1 MSDAPSLSIAAP
13 VRETQPRRAA
23 SAPHL
28 RIVGMD
34 WDALKPSIES
44 DHPDGADP
52 SQVTISIG
60 DGGAVDIQDGDASGG
75 LPHPDDS
82 FDRNLAEGLDD
93 MALANI
99 AAQVIEGTEADIHS
113 RQDWTETADKAVQY
127 LGVRLVD
134 PTSAVTADGTICKA
148 VASSMLEANVKL
160 WGVARA
166 ELLPVGGPVKVRR
179 DKLDPRAA
187 PGIGH
192 NNPPEPID
200 PDADPTADATPQA
213 ADDKEDEL
221 ADALETDLNHYL
233 TVTDRGYYPDFSRML
248 RSRAAIG
255 NAFRKVYPD
264 PLLRRP
270 VSRWVK
276 AQNFI
281 FSNDCSVWEEAGR
294 KTEIIPMR
302 QSVMRR
308 MMMAGWYRDIPLA
321 HPTGQVTPSEEAVA
335 ESEGISATPER
346 PEDYEHTVY
355 ECYMEIGSGTASN
368 LMGDMRALER
378 DEAGKVP
385 GYPLPYRVSVDVDSR
400 EVLEIRR
407 DWRQGDEDHRARR
420 HYVRYGFI
428 PGEGSMDWGLIHL
441 IGNAVQG
448 ETMLMRSAVD
458 GSMFANF
465 PGGLMAKG
473 PGSRQSDTVL
483 RPSPGEWKAV
493 DVPAGQKVADLF
505 TPNPYHEPGPAHM
518 ALTERFG
525 QQAKAV
531 AGLIDLP
538 VGEGRI
544 GNMPV
549 GTIMS
554 YIESVSMVP
563 GAVHKDDH
571 MTQQLE
577 FEMLRELIAED
588 PSVLAHGKSARAK
601 KRSRQWTAEELLD
614 PELVPAADP
623 NTPSEVHRLM
633 KGQMLVQAGGLMQF
647 QGIADNRAI
656 WGEIVRM
663 VWGGEAQEFTLPVPQ
678 AQPPPPDPRVVAA
691 GIKAQSQQRS
701 DQVKAGIAQ
710 QTANSKL
717 TELAMENRNAELD
730 RQSDE
735 VRAAIGEDTAR
746 VKTAHD
752 TANAAADRLTQHAQ
766 HLDTHGLA
774 VQQAQTAAAA
784 PFAAPLSG
792 DGT

>member
-1 MSDAPSLSIAAP
+1 MSGLVSNLAIAAAP
-13 VRETQPRRAA
+13 REQPRRAV

-28 RIVGMD
+28 HIVGMD
-34 WDALKPSIES
+34 WDALQPSVEQS
-44 DHPDGADP
+44 EPDGDDP
-52 SQVTISIG
+52 SQVTISVG
-60 DGGAVDIQDGDASGG
+60 DDGAVNVSVGDDEDDG
-75 LPHPDDS
+75 PDDS
-82 FDRNLAEGLDD
+82 FDRNLALRLDD

-99 AAQVIEGTEADIHS
+99 AAMVIEGVEADIHS

-134 PTSAVTADGTICKA
+134 PTSAVTADGTVCKA
-148 VASSMLEANVKL
+148 VATSMLEANVKL

-179 DKLDPRAA
+179 DNLDEPDDAPPAPKPPDGVKSDQERSDDLAA
-187 PGIGH
+187 
-192 NNPPEPID
+192 
-200 PDADPTADATPQA
+200 
-213 ADDKEDEL
+213 
-221 ADALETDLNHYL
+221 ALETDMNHYL
-233 TVTDRGYYPDFSRML
+233 TVTDRGYYADFSRML

-255 NAFRKVYPD
+255 NAFRKVYRD

-270 VSRWVK
+270 VSRWTK
-276 AQNFI
+276 AQNFV
-281 FSNDCSVWEEAGR
+281 FSNDCTVWEEAGR
-294 KTEIIPMR
+294 KTEIVPMR
-302 QSVMRR
+302 QSTMRR
-308 MMMAGWYRDIPLA
+308 MMKAGWYRDIPLA
-321 HPTGQVTPSEEAVA
+321 HPTGQTTPSDEAVA
-335 ESEGISATPER
+335 ETEGISATPER

-378 DEAGKVP
+378 DDTGAVP
-385 GYPLPYRVSVDVDSR
+385 GYPLPYRVSVDLDSR

-407 DWRQGDEDHRARR
+407 DWRKGDDDHRARR

-428 PGEGSMDWGLIHL
+428 PGDGAMDWGLIHL
-441 IGNAVQG
+441 VGNAVQG

-458 GSMFANF
+458 SSLFANF
-465 PGGLMAKG
+465 PGGLMARG
-473 PGSRQSDTVL
+473 PGSRQSDTVI
-483 RPSPGEWKAV
+483 RQSPGEWKAM
-493 DVPAGQKVADLF
+493 DVPSGQKIADLF
-505 TPNPYHEPGPAHM
+505 MPNPYKPPEPEHI
-518 ALTERFG
+518 ALGQMFG
-525 QQAKAV
+525 QRVKAV

-588 PSVLAHGKSARAK
+588 PSVLQQGMSRAAK
-601 KRSRQWTAEELLD
+601 RRSRQWTADELLD

-633 KGQMLVQAGGLMQF
+633 KGQMLVAAGGLMQF

-656 WGEIVRM
+656 WAEVVRM
-663 VWGGEAQEFTLPVPQ
+663 VWGGDAETFTMPQ
-678 AQPPPPDPRVVAA
+678 APPQPAPPPDPRIVAA
-691 GIKAQSQQRS
+691 QIKAQSQQQS
-701 DQVKAGIAQ
+701 DQTKAQLAQ
-710 QTANSKL
+710 QAADAKL
-717 TELAMENRNAELD
+717 TETAMENRNDELD

-735 VRAAIGEDTAR
+735 VRAAIGEETAR
-746 VKTAHD
+746 MKVGHD

-766 HLDTHGLA
+766 HLDAHGLA
-774 VQQAQTAAAA
+774 VQSAQTAQQQALTA
-784 PFAAPLSG
+784 PFSG

>member
-1 MSDAPSLSIAAP
+1 VSGSHSNLAVAAAPREQAPKRAPSS
-13 VRETQPRRAA
+13 
-23 SAPHL
+23 PHL

-34 WDALKPSIES
+34 WDSLKPTVEQNE
-44 DHPDGADP
+44 PDGTDP
-52 SQVTISIG
+52 NQVTISIG
-60 DGGAVDIQDGDASGG
+60 DDGAVGISDGADDQPQVDDNFDA
-75 LPHPDDS
+75 
-82 FDRNLAEGLDD
+82 NLALRLDD

-99 AAQVIEGTEADIHS
+99 AAMVIEGAEADVHS

-160 WGVARA
+160 WAVARA
-166 ELLPVGGPVKVRR
+166 ELLPVSGPVKVRR
-179 DKLDPRAA
+179 DDLDGPQNAGA
-187 PGIGH
+187 QQPQ
-192 NNPPEPID
+192 
-200 PDADPTADATPQA
+200 PDGQPSEQQQQ
-213 ADDKEDEL
+213 DEL
-221 ADALETDLNHYL
+221 AEALESDMNHYL
-233 TVTDRGYYPDFSRML
+233 TVTDRGYYADFSRML

-255 NAFRKVYPD
+255 NAFRKVYWD

-276 AQNFI
+276 AQNFV
-281 FSNDCSVWEEAGR
+281 FSNDCTVWEEAGR
-294 KTEIIPMR
+294 KTEIVPMR
-302 QSVMRR
+302 QSTMRR
-308 MMMAGWYRDIPLA
+308 MMAAGHYRDIPLA
-321 HPTGQVTPSEEAVA
+321 HPTGQATPSDEAVA
-335 ESEGISATPER
+335 ETEGITATPER

-355 ECYMEIGSGTASN
+355 EQYVEIGSGTSSN
-368 LMGDMRALER
+368 LMGDMRMLER
-378 DEAGKVP
+378 DEEGSTP
-385 GYPLPYRVSVDVDSR
+385 GYPLPYRVSVDLDSR
-400 EVLEIRR
+400 EVLEIKR
-407 DWRQGDEDHRARR
+407 DWRKGDADHRSRR

-428 PGEGSMDWGLIHL
+428 PGEGAMDWGLIHL

-465 PGGLMAKG
+465 PGGLMARG

-483 RPSPGEWKAV
+483 RQSPGEWKAV

-505 TPNPYHEPGPAHM
+505 TPNPYHEPGAAHM
-518 ALTERFG
+518 AL
-525 QQAKAV
+525 QAKFSESAHAV

-588 PSVLAHGKSARAK
+588 PSVLAHGKSPRAQR
-601 KRSRQWTAEELLD
+601 RSRQWTAEELLD

-623 NTPSEVHRLM
+623 NTPSEIHRLM
-633 KGQMLVQAGGLMQF
+633 KGQMLVQGGGLPQF

-656 WGEIVRM
+656 WAEVVQL
-663 VWGGEAQEFTLPVPQ
+663 VWGADPQQFTLPVPQ
-678 AQPPPPDPRVVAA
+678 APPPPPDPRIVAA
-691 GIKAQSQQRS
+691 QIKAQQQQQS
-701 DQVKAGIAQ
+701 DQTKAQIAQ
-710 QTANSKL
+710 QTADSRL

-746 VKTAHD
+746 VKVTHD
-752 TANAAADRLTQHAQ
+752 TANAAADRVAQHQQ
-766 HLDTHGLA
+766 HLDDHGLA
-774 VQQAQTAAAA
+774 VQQAMQPP